1 MRILAQDRQL
11 LHMLQLLAAVSSSF
25 EGPYV
30 VVARKSNIV
39 YIFKPAPNKL
49 VYLGSIFE
57 DTEASAEGVPG

>member
-1 MRILAQDRQL
+1 
-11 LHMLQLLAAVSSSF
+11 MLQLLAAVSSSF